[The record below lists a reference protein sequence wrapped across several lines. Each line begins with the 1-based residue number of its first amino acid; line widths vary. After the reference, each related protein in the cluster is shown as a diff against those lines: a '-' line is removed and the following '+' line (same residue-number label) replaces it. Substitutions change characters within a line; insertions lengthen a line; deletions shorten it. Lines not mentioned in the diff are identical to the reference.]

1 MKLSDFSERR
11 LEVFA
16 LYDKKESDVLEDI
29 RILREWMS
37 KLPHLPND
45 MIQDEFLELCLL
57 KNKFSIEKS
66 KSKIEMYCTLKGNPH
81 YDYVYDRIPVPSK
94 EPSSH
99 IPIPMLTDEYKR
111 LVFFTV
117 NDVDAYEMDTDLN
130 FNAVIRE
137 FLLRYDYNDGE
148 IEILDLR
155 NCPSSIIRKF
165 RVNIYADSIQ
175 LILKCY
181 SARISAIHVISKI
194 GRTLFAVFMHLL
206 PKKLVSRLHFHDDE
220 ESLRRVVPAK
230 YLPSD
235 LGGDLKSLQEIRAD
249 WDEIFVDN
257 RKLIRSFVDTKSR
270 EELRQGGDSVNEE
283 LKGTFRKLN
292 LD

>member
-45 MIQDEFLELCLL
+45 MIQDEFLEICLL
-57 KNKFSIEKS
+57 KNKFSMEKS
-66 KSKIEMYCTLKGNPH
+66 KAKIEMYCTLKGNSH
-81 YDYVYDRIPVPSK
+81 YDYIYERIPVPSK

-99 IPIPMLTDEYKR
+99 IPIPILTDEYKR
-111 LVFFTV
+111 LVFCAIHDV
-117 NDVDAYEMDTDLN
+117 NAFEMDTDLN

-137 FLLRYDYNDGE
+137 FFLRYDYNDGE
-148 IEILDLR
+148 IVVIDLR

-165 RVNIYADSIQ
+165 RVNICADGIQ
-175 LILKCY
+175 LILQGY
-181 SARISAIHVISKI
+181 STRLSAIHVISRI
-194 GRTLFAVFMHLL
+194 GRTIVAVVMPLL

-220 ESLRRVVPAK
+220 ESLRRVIPAK

-235 LGGDLKSLQEIRAD
+235 FGGDLKSLQEIRAD
-249 WDEIFVDN
+249 WDEIFIEN

-283 LKGTFRKLN
+283 LKGTFRKFN